1 MIKDVIDELV
11 DYIENCAY
19 IEVLQAL
26 TNEENIPQK
35 YDNTWSDA
43 EEIDLW
49 TIADDNSRD
58 AIEEMA
64 EKLGETP
71 EQIKEYMSKITLED
85 IHKAF
90 QDFRDA
96 MVATKEDN

>member
-1 MIKDVIDELV
+1 MSKLEL
-11 DYIENCAY
+11 
-19 IEVLQAL
+19 
-26 TNEENIPQK
+26 
-35 YDNTWSDA
+35 S
-43 EEIDLW
+43 EEIALW
-49 TIADDNSRD
+49 PIADDNSKD

-71 EQIKEYMSKITLED
+71 EQVKEYMSKITLED

-96 MVATKEDN
+96 MVATKENN

>member
-1 MIKDVIDELV
+1 MSKLE
-11 DYIENCAY
+11 
-19 IEVLQAL
+19 
-26 TNEENIPQK
+26 
-35 YDNTWSDA
+35 SA
-43 EEIDLW
+43 EEIELW
-49 TIADDNSRD
+49 PIADDNSRD

-71 EQIKEYMSKITLED
+71 EKIKEYISKITLED

-96 MVATKEDN
+96 MVATKENN

>member
-1 MIKDVIDELV
+1 MSEL
-11 DYIENCAY
+11 
-19 IEVLQAL
+19 AL
-26 TNEENIPQK
+26 
-35 YDNTWSDA
+35 A

-49 TIADDNSRD
+49 SIADDNSRD

-71 EQIKEYMSKITLED
+71 EKIKEYMSKITLED

-96 MVATKEDN
+96 MVATKENS

>member
-1 MIKDVIDELV
+1 MMKDVIDEL
-11 DYIENCAY
+11 
-19 IEVLQAL
+19 
-26 TNEENIPQK
+26 
-35 YDNTWSDA
+35 A
-43 EEIDLW
+43 EEIELW
-49 TIADDNSRD
+49 PIADDNSRD

-85 IHKAF
+85 IREAF

-96 MVATKEDN
+96 MVATRE